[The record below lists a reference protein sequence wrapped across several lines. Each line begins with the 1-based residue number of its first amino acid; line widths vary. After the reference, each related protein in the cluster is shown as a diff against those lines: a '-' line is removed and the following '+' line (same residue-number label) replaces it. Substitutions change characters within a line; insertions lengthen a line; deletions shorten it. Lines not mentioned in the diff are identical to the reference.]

1 MKSDI
6 VIAGTKIIHIF
17 YTKTTSEKK
26 ITPTQHFAVIISVQ
40 NKPNFQIKGKQMI
53 SLDFSPSLIHTL
65 YLLTL
70 HFCLYILFL
79 QSVLEAGGYEVLFT
93 SLKVFISRSL
103 DFQQSQSSSS
113 SVKRGLTSLVQK
125 WLLYYYSLLC

>member
-17 YTKTTSEKK
+17 YTKTTSEQK

-53 SLDFSPSLIHTL
+53 SLDFSTSLIHTL

-79 QSVLEAGGYEVLFT
+79 
-93 SLKVFISRSL
+93 
-103 DFQQSQSSSS
+103 
-113 SVKRGLTSLVQK
+113 
-125 WLLYYYSLLC
+125 